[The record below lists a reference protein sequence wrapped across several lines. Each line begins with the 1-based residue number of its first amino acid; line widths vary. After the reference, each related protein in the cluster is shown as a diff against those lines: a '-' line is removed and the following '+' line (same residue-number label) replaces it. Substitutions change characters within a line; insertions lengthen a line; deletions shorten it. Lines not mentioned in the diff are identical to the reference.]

1 MTRSHLEAVVEA
13 FVLPRN
19 GDLSKVESLLRE
31 DVVWQGLREDYVC
44 HDRREVLDILRH
56 FGHVPDEHIELV
68 QQGDKVALGMG
79 GTGFDRVADIP
90 VEGQL
95 FQVFT
100 FEGDKV
106 VHMQDYLTREEALAA
121 AGAVESAMW
130 RG

>member
-1 MTRSHLEAVVEA
+1 MTRSHLEAILEA

-44 HDRREVLDILRH
+44 HDRREVLDILRPL
-56 FGHVPDEHIELV
+56 GRVPDEHIELV
-68 QQGDKVALGMG
+68 QQGDKVVLGMG

-121 AGAVESAMW
+121 AGAIESAMW